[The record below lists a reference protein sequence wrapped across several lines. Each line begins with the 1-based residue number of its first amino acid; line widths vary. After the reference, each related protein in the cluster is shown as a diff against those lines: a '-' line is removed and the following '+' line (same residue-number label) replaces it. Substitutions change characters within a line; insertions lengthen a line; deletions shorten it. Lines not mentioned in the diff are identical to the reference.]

1 MPVAFHPP
9 LEHPLEPPPAARGN
23 DDGANADLFA
33 ALLCGA
39 AAAADVEGA
48 PRAAGERHGTAQDDD
63 SSTATFD
70 ALAVFAAA
78 AGINL
83 GLAAGHVTA
92 PGLSPATPGDVATH
106 DARTPADTVH
116 AARAGAASVPDP
128 RTMSPQAE
136 SAVAADPA
144 GPRVP
149 HGTPARTAAT
159 ARGAA
164 KPTPLDPAVE
174 ADAHL
179 PAAQAKSA
187 AALPAPLVQAAAL
200 LARAGDASKSPEALN
215 ATKAADDVPG
225 MAANAAASAP
235 SAPPPIVRTVAEA
248 VGTPGF
254 APALAQEMAQ
264 LVRVNAQRA
273 ELHLHPAEMGPID
286 VRLHMQ
292 DNQVSVT
299 MVAADAQTRDA
310 MQQALPQLREALA
323 REGLALADASVHDQ
337 PRREPGAPPAP
348 PRTPR
353 DGDFAVHGVDAA
365 ADVASAVRAR
375 RLVDLYA

>member
-1 MPVAFHPP
+1 
-9 LEHPLEPPPAARGN
+9 
-23 DDGANADLFA
+23 
-33 ALLCGA
+33 
-39 AAAADVEGA
+39 
-48 PRAAGERHGTAQDDD
+48 
-63 SSTATFD
+63 
-70 ALAVFAAA
+70 
-78 AGINL
+78 
-83 GLAAGHVTA
+83 
-92 PGLSPATPGDVATH
+92 
-106 DARTPADTVH
+106 
-116 AARAGAASVPDP
+116 
-128 RTMSPQAE
+128 
-136 SAVAADPA
+136 
-144 GPRVP
+144 
-149 HGTPARTAAT
+149 
-159 ARGAA
+159 
-164 KPTPLDPAVE
+164 
-174 ADAHL
+174 
-179 PAAQAKSA
+179 
-187 AALPAPLVQAAAL
+187 
-200 LARAGDASKSPEALN
+200 
-215 ATKAADDVPG
+215 
-225 MAANAAASAP
+225 
-235 SAPPPIVRTVAEA
+235 VRTVAEA

-353 DGDFAVHGVDAA
+353 DGDFAVRGVDAA